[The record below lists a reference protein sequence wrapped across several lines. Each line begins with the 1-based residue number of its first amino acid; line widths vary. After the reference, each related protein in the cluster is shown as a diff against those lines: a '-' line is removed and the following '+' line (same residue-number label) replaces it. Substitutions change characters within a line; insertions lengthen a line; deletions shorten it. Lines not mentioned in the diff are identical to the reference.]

1 MRFEHLIEVN
11 DANNPAVVAL
21 SVEQLWQG
29 LMLRVEA
36 PQRFLEHI
44 EQVTILERGGDW
56 VLREVDFGQFI
67 VRDRISLVL
76 NSAIRFETEA
86 NAQHPGGTLAITLES
101 PEEGHLFLRFVYDTT
116 VPEPGPGAGEGEIDY
131 AAYLKAAYRQMD
143 IDMMRQI
150 REWAVLGQLS

>member
-21 SVEQLWQG
+21 TIEQLWQG
-29 LMLRVEA
+29 LMQRVEA

-44 EQVTILERGGDW
+44 ERVAILERGDGW
-56 VLREVDFGQFI
+56 LLREVDFGQFV
-67 VRDRISLVL
+67 VRDRITLAL
-76 NSAIRFETEA
+76 HAGIRFDTEA
-86 NAQHPGGTLAITLES
+86 NAEHLGGALAITLES
-101 PEEGHLFLRFVYDTT
+101 PEEGHLFLRFVYDTP
-116 VPEPGPGAGEGEIDY
+116 VPEPEPGASEGEVNY

-143 IDMMRQI
+143 IDMMRHI